1 MPLAH
6 AEVSLDLTAAVPLTT
21 CDSRFQVNEI
31 MHSLF
36 VATLAY
42 IFFETRRVPTNDG
55 ADDLDQDEA
64 ELEGAGYRY
73 AQHEGECSAQRR

>member
-1 MPLAH
+1 MMSPLRPGENDFVLIINEWDHIH
-6 AEVSLDLTAAVPLTT
+6 A
-21 CDSRFQVNEI
+21 
-31 MHSLF
+31 LF
-36 VATLAY
+36 VVTLTY
-42 IFFETRRVPTNDG
+42 IFPETRRVPTNDG